1 MEVFAAL
8 RQGLL
13 RALLAI
19 AAIGALAGCS
29 GSNCNPVAPIEPTL
43 VSLSI
48 GPPYARLPAGYS
60 QQYVVSAIYSDG
72 SKRQL
77 SASQVVWS
85 SRNAAVASISTK
97 VSGTANSLSQG
108 ETTITATLDGI
119 STSSTLN
126 VTAAVLVSIELTPA
140 GASVPAGIAKPYQ
153 ATGIYSDGSHHDV
166 TAAVTWNS
174 SVSGIAAVS
183 NAAGSNGLVNTLATG
198 STVVSATLNGISAS
212 TALTVTAP
220 VLVSIAVTPSASSLP
235 KGLTQ
240 QYIAA
245 GTFSDG
251 THEDLTTSVAWTSSA
266 PSAASIAPGG
276 LASANS
282 LGSTTITATLGNVSG
297 STPLS
302 VTAATL
308 VSIGVTPS
316 AASVAKG
323 LQPQMTAVGV
333 FSDGTTQ
340 VITSPAVWTSSNATV
355 AEINNAGVYSGLA
368 TALAIGTTTLTATY
382 QGVSGSTAL
391 TVTAATL
398 QSIEV
403 TPSHPS
409 IANAT
414 AEGFTAT
421 GIYTDGTTQNLTQTA
436 TWNSSAPTV
445 ATVSNAAGT
454 QGVATSVSVG
464 STTITATQGGISGST
479 PLNVAPA
486 PLISIAVTPATAS
499 IPNGTAEAFVATGNY
514 ADNSTQILTTA
525 ATWSSS
531 ATGVATVSNAT
542 GSNGLASSKG
552 IGNSTITAS
561 YQGVSGTASL
571 AVTAAVLQ
579 SIVVTPSNRS
589 IANGTNE
596 PFIATGTYTDGT
608 TRDLTTTATWTSS
621 SPSIATIS
629 NSVGSV
635 GIAHGVA
642 LGSTTITATHN
653 GISGAT
659 GLNVTAA
666 VLVSI
671 AITPASPTVFV
682 GVTQPFIATGTYSD
696 GSTQDL
702 TASPSLVWASSATSV
717 ATENNAAP
725 TQGQLTPLTAGTTT
739 VSATVGSISGS
750 AIVTVALREYA
761 YVANRTDGTISP
773 YLVGNSGA
781 LTPLGSGTV
790 SSGGTSPFSI
800 AVDNTRG
807 NLYVTNIDGGSSPL
821 TQFSIGANGIL
832 TQTATY
838 TTNFYN
844 AAYLTFDRTRSY
856 LYVANLFTPTHG
868 SVNEYQIA
876 SDGTLTYLGSVTQG
890 FTTPFHL
897 VVDPSNRWLYV
908 LSAGTGEIAQLSL
921 NASTGALTYLSS
933 ITIPGGGANAFVPE
947 LIVISGSHAFVSAQ
961 YNGSTTTTNGE
972 VMEYSIDQTTG
983 ALTLVNTVTAGV
995 YARSILLDPTG
1006 TYVYVA
1012 NVYGGSISEYSV
1024 TANGLQ
1030 PLATLPTG
1038 AGSQPSALNT
1048 DPTGRYVYASLQGT
1062 NQIFEYS
1069 INSDG
1074 TLNFLSSTTTGV
1086 GPDWVATGN

>member
-198 STVVSATLNGISAS
+198 STVVSATVNGISAS

-596 PFIATGTYTDGT
+596 PFIATGT
-608 TRDLTTTATWTSS
+608 
-621 SPSIATIS
+621 
-629 NSVGSV
+629 
-635 GIAHGVA
+635 
-642 LGSTTITATHN
+642 
-653 GISGAT
+653 
-659 GLNVTAA
+659 
-666 VLVSI
+666 
-671 AITPASPTVFV
+671 
-682 GVTQPFIATGTYSD
+682 
-696 GSTQDL
+696 
-702 TASPSLVWASSATSV
+702 
-717 ATENNAAP
+717 
-725 TQGQLTPLTAGTTT
+725 
-739 VSATVGSISGS
+739 
-750 AIVTVALREYA
+750 
-761 YVANRTDGTISP
+761 
-773 YLVGNSGA
+773 
-781 LTPLGSGTV
+781 
-790 SSGGTSPFSI
+790 
-800 AVDNTRG
+800 
-807 NLYVTNIDGGSSPL
+807 
-821 TQFSIGANGIL
+821 
-832 TQTATY
+832 
-838 TTNFYN
+838 
-844 AAYLTFDRTRSY
+844 
-856 LYVANLFTPTHG
+856 
-868 SVNEYQIA
+868 
-876 SDGTLTYLGSVTQG
+876 
-890 FTTPFHL
+890 
-897 VVDPSNRWLYV
+897 
-908 LSAGTGEIAQLSL
+908 
-921 NASTGALTYLSS
+921 
-933 ITIPGGGANAFVPE
+933 
-947 LIVISGSHAFVSAQ
+947 
-961 YNGSTTTTNGE
+961 
-972 VMEYSIDQTTG
+972 
-983 ALTLVNTVTAGV
+983 
-995 YARSILLDPTG
+995 
-1006 TYVYVA
+1006 
-1012 NVYGGSISEYSV
+1012 
-1024 TANGLQ
+1024 
-1030 PLATLPTG
+1030 
-1038 AGSQPSALNT
+1038 
-1048 DPTGRYVYASLQGT
+1048 
-1062 NQIFEYS
+1062 
-1069 INSDG
+1069 
-1074 TLNFLSSTTTGV
+1074 
-1086 GPDWVATGN
+1086 